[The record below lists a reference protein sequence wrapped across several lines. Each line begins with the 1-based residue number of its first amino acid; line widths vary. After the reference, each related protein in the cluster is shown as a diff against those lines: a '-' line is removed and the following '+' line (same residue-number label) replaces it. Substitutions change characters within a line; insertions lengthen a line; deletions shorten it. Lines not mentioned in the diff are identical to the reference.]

1 MGIVILYFKYV
12 NNCVRATY
20 YGHGGKWISKRQG
33 NVDSI
38 NSKGENYSCELML
51 MALRLFID
59 RKYYWIIDS
68 LKYIKEHKKSN

>member
-1 MGIVILYFKYV
+1 MDILILYFKYV

-20 YGHGGKWISKRQG
+20 YAHGGKRMSKRQG

-38 NSKGENYSCELML
+38 NSKGENYSSELML

-59 RKYYWIIDS
+59 RKYY
-68 LKYIKEHKKSN
+68 